1 MAKEAAI
8 PSKKEVVAV
17 LAHIQTEAI
26 KRNISPNKP
35 RNPRELLEAIRCGMA
50 IWALEVATDTEVM
63 EWVERNRRGHLN

>member
-1 MAKEAAI
+1 MAKESDI

-17 LAHIQTEAI
+17 LAHIQMDSI
-26 KRNISPNKP
+26 MRNINSNKP
-35 RNPRELLEAIRCGMA
+35 RNPRELLEGIRCGIA